1 MTDCIL
7 DNGVEWYN
15 ELVHQNSCEIL
26 NDNIPVL
33 NQFYVVLMTVRYIHY

>member
-26 NDNIPVL
+26 NAVL
-33 NQFYVVLMTVRYIHY
+33 NQFYVVLMIVHYIHY